1 MQGSR
6 LTLRHFVPLVGFV
19 VPTVIMGY
27 GVMIPS
33 SCIAGVNELT
43 VGFAGS
49 IVGACVTYWLGL
61 RALLRERA
69 AADDEA

>member
-1 MQGSR
+1 MQRSR

-19 VPTVIMGY
+19 VPTVTMGY
-27 GVMIPS
+27 GVMIPP

-49 IVGACVTYWLGL
+49 IVGACVSYWIGL
-61 RALLRERA
+61 RLLLRERA
-69 AADDEA
+69 AADEA

>member
-1 MQGSR
+1 MQGSH

-19 VPTVIMGY
+19 LPTAIMGY
-27 GVMIPS
+27 GFMIPQ

-43 VGFAGS
+43 VGFAGA
-49 IVGACVTYWLGL
+49 IAGACVTYWVGL

-69 AADDEA
+69 ATDEA